1 MSDVKDN
8 GSLSLM
14 LVGGSAGSFAIFEEM
29 LRLLKKPLSFAL
41 IFVLHRGKSST
52 AVLPQL
58 FKNKTNIA
66 MSEPYDLDPIEA
78 NSIYFAYP
86 DYHLL
91 IGPDRRFYYDCSDK
105 DFFSRP
111 SIDAT
116 FSSAAV
122 SGIPVKAAM
131 LFSGSSADGAFGMKA
146 LAEKGFPTYVQNP
159 AEAESPR
166 MPEQALL
173 ACQKHKVMIDGNLF
187 SIINDILQ

>member
-1 MSDVKDN
+1 
-8 GSLSLM
+8 
-14 LVGGSAGSFAIFEEM
+14 
-29 LRLLKKPLSFAL
+29 
-41 IFVLHRGKSST
+41 
-52 AVLPQL
+52 
-58 FKNKTNIA
+58 

-91 IGPDRRFYYDCSDK
+91 IGADRRFYYDCSDK

-116 FSSAAV
+116 FTSAAV

-173 ACQKHKVMIDGNLF
+173 AYEKHQIMIDGNLF